1 MSSPKKTKKN
11 PTPSKKT
18 KAVTTSKKS
27 SKKSEPINNNH
38 SLPTE
43 VNHDKDILE
52 HYNITINCL
61 QYFFTVNALTN
72 GLTSDAELS
81 KIVTY
86 CFSIINS
93 VEKNFFNEST
103 NLYNDLLVELKKYL
117 PDVEIKNNIN
127 LKNKYDIIDE
137 LNWLLTYVKN
147 RYNIDLTAP
156 QTNQIRKSIDNISYE
171 QAKIIDDTN
180 NGVINENQASFYI
193 QTLKLRNIAQARMN
207 KDMQSGKLY
216 IYQTKPKIIPILK
229 LVIFSLLCLQIIAVA
244 AFAIFLL
251 IFATANNNDIMGAAL
266 YSIVYLFFIWS
277 IIKISV
283 QIIKCFLP
291 KYKINQSEYYSFPF
305 FTIILLYN
313 IILVVMDIVINYAY
327 QTEQNQFIDYL
338 IKSGNP
344 LNILISITWFALIGI
359 SIVLVIVSY
368 ITQRLRPKF
377 DPAFPEIL
385 KQYVSESAQIVEASG
400 NDSSPAKKL
409 D

>member
-1 MSSPKKTKKN
+1 MSSPKKTNKN

-27 SKKSEPINNNH
+27 SNKSEPINNNH

-103 NLYNDLLVELKKYL
+103 KLYNDLLVELKKYL

-327 QTEQNQFIDYL
+327 QTEQSQFIDYL